1 MGRIID
7 LCTEMAA
14 VVEEGPE
21 GLVLPLEAREQLL
34 KDWPDEDLDDALN
47 FVTES
52 MLQSELVEAMDSL
65 STRLL
70 EVLGAYGEEEAFA
83 EAVEGKARLDVAVI
97 RQIAHRLD
105 RVEEIL
111 DVFRE
116 EAAPDRQGFDAL
128 QKRLLDQGIEDD
140 MRPEWDEGPPEA
152 PDDDEPEEHES

>member
-1 MGRIID
+1 MGRIVD
-7 LCTEMAA
+7 LCTEMAS

-21 GLVLPLEAREQLL
+21 GLVLPLEAREQFLES
-34 KDWPDEDLDDALN
+34 WPDEDLDDALN

-65 STRLL
+65 SSRLL
-70 EVLGAYGEEEAFA
+70 EVLGAYGEEKAFA
-83 EAVEGKARLDVAVI
+83 EAVAGEAKIDIGAI
-97 RQIAHRLD
+97 RQIAHRLA

-116 EAAPDRQGFDAL
+116 EAPPDRQRFDAL

-140 MRPEWDEGPPEA
+140 MRPEWDEEPPEA
-152 PDDDEPEEHES
+152 WDDDEPDEPED